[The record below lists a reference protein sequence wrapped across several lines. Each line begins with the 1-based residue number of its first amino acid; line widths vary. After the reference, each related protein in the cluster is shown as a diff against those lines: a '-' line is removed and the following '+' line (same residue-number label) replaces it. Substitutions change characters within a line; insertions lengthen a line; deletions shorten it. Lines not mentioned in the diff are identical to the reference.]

1 MTFLPRVNFFI
12 RMYTKSR
19 RLHIVQVTSYNA
31 YHQRRYLTP
40 FIKSSGSEMVSYKAI
55 ITYCQLNLGIFN
67 G

>member
-19 RLHIVQVTSYNA
+19 RLHIVQVTSNNA